1 MGENLGGCTE
11 VEPSPKLWV
20 RKILKLLSFAK
31 GPSMWNKYLPLT
43 TFSVPYIGLT
53 FSTSFH
59 HCLTICKSMFFPWMF
74 DGKVPLWAYMP
85 HLSSLPLTPSYLSKD
100 VIGSYHESVHSLGSS
115 ANLPKPRLQIAKDFP
130 SASPSQ
136 TRRIFSPGAVSEKR
150 EGKKKKRRGRKEQYL
165 WRAWIIERG
174 ILAQLEVL
182 WMW

>member
-1 MGENLGGCTE
+1 
-11 VEPSPKLWV
+11 
-20 RKILKLLSFAK
+20 
-31 GPSMWNKYLPLT
+31 
-43 TFSVPYIGLT
+43 
-53 FSTSFH
+53 
-59 HCLTICKSMFFPWMF
+59 MF

-150 EGKKKKRRGRKEQYL
+150 EGKKKEKKREKRVILVESLNYREGYSCTIGSTVDVVDEGKIFYYCL
-165 WRAWIIERG
+165 WDSLVAQLVKNPPALWETWVRSLSWEDPLEKGMATHSS
-174 ILAQLEVL
+174 ILAWRIPWTIWSMGSQKVVHN
-182 WMW
+182 